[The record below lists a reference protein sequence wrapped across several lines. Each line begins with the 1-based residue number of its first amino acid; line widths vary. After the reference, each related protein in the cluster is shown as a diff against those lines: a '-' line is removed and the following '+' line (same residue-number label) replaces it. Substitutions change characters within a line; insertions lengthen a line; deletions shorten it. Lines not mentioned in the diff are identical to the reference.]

1 MLRNALMNLPTL
13 HIVGDSISIHY
24 GPYLQTMLAG
34 VMTYSRKTAPD
45 GSLDDTGAA
54 NGGDS
59 SMVLDYLRTLQPDR
73 PFDILLINC
82 GLHDIKRDVTTGMR
96 AGAARSVRRQ
106 PARDSDASTRLAAR
120 TIWVRTTPVIDERHN
135 RLNTTFQR
143 FEADVE
149 AYNAAAD
156 RIMQEHGITTIDLF
170 TFTRNLGPDVYA
182 DHVHFTTEV
191 RALQAAFVA
200 GSILSEA
207 AIGFAAQ

>member
-1 MLRNALMNLPTL
+1 MSLPTL
-13 HIVGDSISIHY
+13 HVIGDSISIHY
-24 GPYLQTMLAG
+24 GPYLQTMLTG
-34 VMTYSRKTAPD
+34 IMTSSRKTAPD
-45 GSLDDTGAA
+45 GSLDDSGAA

-73 PFDILLINC
+73 PFDVLLINC
-82 GLHDIKRDVTTGMR
+82 GLHDIKRDVMTHTVQVPLEQYEDNLR
-96 AGAARSVRRQ
+96 EI
-106 PARDSDASTRLAAR
+106 LAQAQRVAVR

-135 RLNTTFQR
+135 RLNTIFQR
-143 FEADVE
+143 FASDVE

-191 RALQAAFVA
+191 RAQQAAFIVGGLSTVIA
-200 GSILSEA
+200 RSILSET
-207 AIGFAAQ
+207 

>member
-1 MLRNALMNLPTL
+1 MNLPTL

-24 GPYLQTMLAG
+24 GLYLQTMLAN

-59 SMVLDYLRTLQPDR
+59 AMVLDYLRTLQSGR

-82 GLHDIKRDVTTGMR
+82 GLHDIKRDVATHTVQVPLDRYEANLHEILLQARRLTTH
-96 AGAARSVRRQ
+96 
-106 PARDSDASTRLAAR
+106 

-170 TFTRNLGPDVYA
+170 TFTRNLGPNVYA
-182 DHVHFTTEV
+182 DHVHFVDEV
-191 RALQAAFVA
+191 RVQQAAFIA
-200 GSILSEA
+200 GRLSSLIA
-207 AIGFAAQ
+207 RSAS